1 VPERT
6 PPVRRLRTLAGLAV
20 HPRRIPRRLRVRQR
34 ELQRRRLL
42 AQLPKD
48 AVCAEIG
55 TWRGDFAASILDSR
69 RPRLLH
75 LVDPWEYRTEE
86 GYERAIYGG
95 RKGNGQQ
102 MMDAVYER
110 VLARFRGPIDG
121 GQVLVHRSR
130 SLDAA
135 AAFDAESLDWVY
147 IDADHSYEGV
157 KNDLDAYFRTVKP
170 GGFIAGDD
178 YGQVGSWFE
187 DGVTRAVDEFA
198 GRCEDMR
205 VIGTQFL
212 LKKP

>member
-1 VPERT
+1 MS
-6 PPVRRLRTLAGLAV
+6 PVRRLRALAGLVV
-20 HPRRIPRRLRVRQR
+20 HPGRISRRLQVRRR

-55 TWRGDFAASILDSR
+55 TWRGDFAATILDSR
-69 RPRLLH
+69 RPRRLH
-75 LVDPWEYRTEE
+75 LVDPWEYRSEE

-102 MMDAVYER
+102 MMDRVYER
-110 VLARFRGPIDG
+110 VLARFRGPIDD
-121 GQVLVHRSR
+121 GQVVVQRSR

-135 AAFDAESLDWVY
+135 AAFDDDSLDWVY
-147 IDADHSYEGV
+147 IDGDHSYEGV
-157 KNDLDAYFRTVKP
+157 RSDLDAYFRAVKP

-198 GRCEDMR
+198 DRCAGMR

-212 LKKP
+212 LRKP